1 MTKEYKPDGKC
12 GTCRHMHVTT
22 GGGFHE
28 PPYCDAA
35 CGVEDELIQIR
46 DILQGVADASNDEDA
61 YGVDPIEGCGD
72 TKTCPLYLPLKNCEK
87 HGKLETGEFGCPT
100 CDDEAYEG
108 WAQDYVDEE
117 KAAAEWRRA
126 NGLR

>member
-12 GTCRHMHVTT
+12 GTCRHVHYSY

-28 PPYCDAA
+28 PPYCDQE

-72 TKTCPLYLPLKNCEK
+72 TKACPLYLALKNCEK
-87 HGKLETGEFGCPT
+87 HGKLETGEFGCPD
-100 CDDEAYEG
+100 CDNEANE
-108 WAQDYVDEE
+108 AMAKELEE
-117 KAAAEWRRA
+117 DAKLAEEYWKEQ
-126 NGLR
+126 GL